1 MHSFEWLLLVVLT
14 EFQYW
19 LVSVYGEVERKKGEE
34 LVSCSYRVMSKRG
47 NKSVLGLQWYE
58 PKFLEHQH
66 E

>member
-34 LVSCSYRVMSKRG
+34 LVSCSYRAMSKRG
-47 NKSVLGLQWYE
+47 NKSVLGA
-58 PKFLEHQH
+58 PMV
-66 E
+66 